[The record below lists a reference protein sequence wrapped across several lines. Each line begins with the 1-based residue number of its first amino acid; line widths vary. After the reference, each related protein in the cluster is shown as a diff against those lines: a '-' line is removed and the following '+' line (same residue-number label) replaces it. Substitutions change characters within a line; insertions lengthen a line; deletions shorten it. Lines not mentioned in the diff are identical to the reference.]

1 MNYLKKIL
9 PKLSNKKPKSQRWPL
24 EKQEPKSQSVWT
36 STKKKFWRTTFMK
49 IKSLRAKRYCVN
61 AAMEIIT
68 IAETPNAKLWD
79 IVRIVW
85 NDRMK
90 FIEKMP
96 IMIISINSIA
106 FIYCFEKEW
115 NFIYLFKDLNE
126 NQIKRDKFDK
136 FQKANQI
143 FCIFLWSI

>member
-1 MNYLKKIL
+1 
-9 PKLSNKKPKSQRWPL
+9 
-24 EKQEPKSQSVWT
+24 
-36 STKKKFWRTTFMK
+36 MK

-106 FIYCFEKEW
+106 FIYCFEKE
-115 NFIYLFKDLNE
+115 
-126 NQIKRDKFDK
+126 
-136 FQKANQI
+136 
-143 FCIFLWSI
+143 